1 MLVRSEPNL
10 WTLIAAPMVWAG
22 HFLACYLVAAVFC
35 AKAGTGIANLAT
47 VRLVIGTVTLVA
59 VLLIVLC
66 GRQAYHHW
74 GFGISDPPHD
84 AGTAEDRRRF
94 LGYAALLLCALSLVS
109 VLFVALPA
117 LAIPDCR

>member
-1 MLVRSEPNL
+1 MLVRSDPSL
-10 WTLIAAPMVWAG
+10 WTLITAPIVWAG
-22 HFLACYLVAAVFC
+22 HFLACYLVAAIFC
-35 AKAGTGIANLAT
+35 AKAGTSFADLAN
-47 VRLVIGTVTLVA
+47 VRLVIGAATLA
-59 VLLIVLC
+59 ALLLIVLC

-84 AGTAEDRRRF
+84 AGTPEDRRHF